1 MLKGDAPLYYENAS
15 SASKSSAYWIH
26 TQDKVKLRIGYWQGC
41 EIKGDRL
48 GTVFVC
54 PGRTEY
60 IEKYGKTAEIFG
72 PLGYGV
78 LAIDW
83 RGQGLADRSL
93 PDPMIGDVLNFS
105 EYQKDLDA
113 MITAAKKLDFPK
125 PWFFLA
131 HSMGGC
137 IIQRALH
144 RDISFES
151 AAFTGPMWGIVVHSP
166 LLRPFAR
173 TIAKTARALSLGTH
187 YAPSS
192 TKECYCATSHFDA
205 NTLTPDP
212 DMWAYMSDQ
221 VLKHPELQLGGPSI
235 RWLEAAL
242 REMDDLA
249 SIPAPKKPAI
259 CYLGDNEQIV
269 SKSRITDRMKSWSN
283 GRLIDVPNAE
293 HEILMMHES
302 IQNQI
307 VSEISDFFQATA
319 SPATKGRS
327 NI

>member
-26 TQDKVKLRIGYWQGC
+26 TQDRVKLRIGYWQVSN
-41 EIKGDRL
+41 IKSDGK

-60 IEKYGKTAEIFG
+60 IEKCGKTAEIFAK
-72 PLGYGV
+72 LGYGV

-93 PDPMIGDVLNFS
+93 PDPMIGDVLDFS

-113 MITAAKKLDFPK
+113 VIDAAEKLDLPK

-137 IIQRALH
+137 IVQRALH
-144 RDISFES
+144 RDIPFES
-151 AAFTGPMWGIVVHSP
+151 AAFTGPMWGIVVHNA

-173 TIAKTARALSLGTH
+173 TIAKTARVLSLGTN
-187 YAPSS
+187 YAPST
-192 TKECYCATSHFDA
+192 TKDCYCATSDFEG

-212 DMWAYMSDQ
+212 DMWVYMRDQ
-221 VLKHPELQLGGPSI
+221 VIKHPELQLGGPSI
-235 RWLEAAL
+235 RWFEAAL

-249 SIPAPKKPAI
+249 STPAPKQPAI

-269 SKSRITDRMKSWSN
+269 TKSRIIDRMKSWSN

-293 HEILMMHES
+293 HEILMMHEN

-307 VSEISDFFQATA
+307 VSEISDFFQTTV
-319 SPATKGRS
+319 SPVTEARS